1 MINLKDILYIDITQA
16 LIFSM
21 IKKVEVKNET
31 NTLKQ
36 VILGTAHA
44 NGKMPKPKDAYD
56 PTSLQHILANTYPNE
71 EALKKEISSFATLL
85 KKHGVKVYRPEILE
99 NINQIF
105 ARDIGFVVDQYLFK
119 ANILPEREKEW
130 LAIQPL
136 IQNIPKENII
146 DIPKNVHIEGG
157 DVIPWNQYIF
167 VGTYRGND
175 YPRLSTART
184 NPAAIPYLKEFFP
197 QKEVL
202 SFDLIK
208 STLHPE
214 ENVLHLDCCFQP
226 IGNDKAILG
235 RDGFISPK
243 ESDQIIEIFGKEN
256 IFFLTKREMIEMHS
270 NVFSI
275 NPQLV
280 VSDKRFQRLNHWL
293 HTKGIQVEEIKY
305 QEVGKQGGLLRCS
318 TLPLLRD

>member
-1 MINLKDILYIDITQA
+1 MIRPKDILYIDITQA

-21 IKKVEVKNET
+21 INKVEVRNET
-31 NTLKQ
+31 STLKH

-44 NGKMPKPKDAYD
+44 NGKIPKPKDAYD
-56 PTSLQHILANTYPNE
+56 PTSLQHILANTYPHE
-71 EALKKEISSFATLL
+71 EALSKEISSFATLL
-85 KKHGVKVYRPEILE
+85 EKYGVKVYRPEILE

-105 ARDIGFVVDQYLFK
+105 ARDIGFVIDQYFFK
-119 ANILPEREKEW
+119 ANTLPERKKEW
-130 LAIQPL
+130 LAIQSL
-136 IQNIPKENII
+136 IHNIHEENII
-146 DIPKNVHIEGG
+146 DIPENVHIEGG
-157 DVIPWNQYIF
+157 DVILWNQYIF
-167 VGTYRGND
+167 IGTYQGND
-175 YPRLSTART
+175 YSRLSTART
-184 NPAAIPYLKEFFP
+184 NPAAVSYLKDFFP

-208 STLHPE
+208 STLRPE

-226 IGNDKAILG
+226 VGNDKVILG
-235 RDGFISPK
+235 KDGFISSK
-243 ESDQIIEIFGKEN
+243 ESEQIIEIFGKEN
-256 IFFLTKREMIEMHS
+256 IFFLTKQEMTEMHS

-280 VSDKRFQRLNHWL
+280 VSDKRFRRLNHWL
-293 HTKGIQVEEIKY
+293 HTNGIQVEEIKY